1 MTPLLSGLT
10 TSIFSGNI
18 DRLLGAMEDAMKK
31 AENRDPIDKKVLK
44 KEIVQ

>member
-1 MTPLLSGLT
+1 MGME
-10 TSIFSGNI
+10 SGNI